1 MIAVLTRGTS
11 PKIMIRKSEGRKG
24 EDSILKEK
32 KFKYRAYARLF
43 FYPNHME
50 VIKLQI
56 TKKSLGPCFGG
67 TITLMRV
74 VPNKDKDNRLI
85 LFSTKEKIMGL
96 MSLPIDGNPYRYTG
110 VITHPGDIKNIKS
123 AQSVKFL
130 FTTGRSDYTINIWK
144 HNPNPSIDVVQSGG
158 ERIKPFLNLLEG
170 RDGFKYKEMVDYSYY
185 PQIKSK
191 NENTTKQRI

>member
-1 MIAVLTRGTS
+1 
-11 PKIMIRKSEGRKG
+11 MIRKGEGRKV

-32 KFKYRAYARLF
+32 KFEYRAYVQLF

-74 VPNKDKDNRLI
+74 VPSKDKDNRLI

-96 MSLPIDGNPYRYTG
+96 MSFPIDGNPYRYMG
-110 VITHPGDIKNIKS
+110 VIAHPANIKNIKS

-130 FTTGRSDYTINIWK
+130 FTTGRSVYTINIWK
-144 HNPNPSIDVVQSGG
+144 YNPNPLIDDVQSGG
-158 ERIKPFLNLLEG
+158 EGIEPFLNLLER

-185 PQIKSK
+185 AQIQTK
-191 NENTTKQRI
+191 NENST